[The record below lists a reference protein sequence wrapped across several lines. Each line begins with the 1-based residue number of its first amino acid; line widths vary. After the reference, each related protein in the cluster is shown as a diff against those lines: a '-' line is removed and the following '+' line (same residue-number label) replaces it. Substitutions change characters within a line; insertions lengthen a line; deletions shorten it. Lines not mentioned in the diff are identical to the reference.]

1 MINMNTN
8 IVIDLVKGHS
18 VLSFEQILVR
28 LENAGHEIRPAELFN
43 KLSLCCKK
51 GSIIHEETPNH
62 EHIFYAPS
70 PSKTESKSETIT
82 PAPVFRKTTPSYRQP
97 EPVADE
103 NKKTYQQILEEI
115 QKIQNSSAIGG
126 AVVHKFPEDAI
137 KDLQLKGLVYV
148 AKGIVRTTY

>member
-1 MINMNTN
+1 MINMNTS
-8 IVIDLVKGHS
+8 IIIDLVKGHS

-28 LENAGHEIRPAELFN
+28 LENAGHEIRPAELFD

-70 PSKTESKSETIT
+70 PSKESKSETIT
-82 PAPVFRKTTPSYRQP
+82 PAPVFRKTVPSYGQP

-103 NKKTYQQILEEI
+103 NKKSYQLILEEI
-115 QKIQNSSAIGG
+115 QRIQNASAIGG
-126 AVVHKFPEDAI
+126 AVANRFPEDAI